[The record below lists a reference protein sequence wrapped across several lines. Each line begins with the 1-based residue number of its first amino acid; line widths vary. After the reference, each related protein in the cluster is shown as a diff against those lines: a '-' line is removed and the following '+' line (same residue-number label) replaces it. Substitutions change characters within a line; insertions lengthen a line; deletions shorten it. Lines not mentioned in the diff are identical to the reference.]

1 MSRAW
6 LVQPGV
12 PAAGHVTA
20 RGWWHPGGIA
30 GCVKCPPVPGEP
42 DRHGNRVAIEGL
54 TRCPC
59 GSKYWENDA
68 CVDCGNGPP
77 PQSRRS

>member
-6 LVQPGV
+6 LFQPGV
-12 PAAGHVTA
+12 PAAGHIVA
-20 RGWWHPGGIA
+20 RGGYWHPGPIA
-30 GCVKCPPVPGEP
+30 GCVKCPPAPGQP
-42 DRHGNRVAIEGL
+42 DRHGNRVAVEGC

-77 PQSRRS
+77 AS

>member
-1 MSRAW
+1 MRAW
-6 LVQPGV
+6 LVKPGV
-12 PAAGHVTA
+12 PAMGHIVA
-20 RGWWHPGGIA
+20 RGGYWHPGPIA
-30 GCVKCPPVPGEP
+30 GCRKCPAPAPAPGRP
-42 DRHGNRVAIEGL
+42 DRHGNRIAREGC

-77 PQSRRS
+77 AS